1 MAKKIEV
8 IAEIVPGGPD
18 FPVVSGENV
27 KVGNQTLNE
36 FAEQTTVNMP
46 SIKVSSTQPADKNC
60 LWIEP
65 IN

>member
-46 SIKVSSTQPADKNC
+46 SIKVSATQPADKNC